1 MFSFFFVLFIERR
14 RKFIAPKK
22 MNSAATKK
30 DSIKRNEAKNTK
42 MQTAAEVQSSKPKAS
57 PGVCILF

>member
-1 MFSFFFVLFIERR
+1 MPVCIDECFLSFFLFIERKK
-14 RKFIAPKK
+14 KFVAPKK
-22 MNSAATKK
+22 MNSAA
-30 DSIKRNEAKNTK
+30 EAKNTK